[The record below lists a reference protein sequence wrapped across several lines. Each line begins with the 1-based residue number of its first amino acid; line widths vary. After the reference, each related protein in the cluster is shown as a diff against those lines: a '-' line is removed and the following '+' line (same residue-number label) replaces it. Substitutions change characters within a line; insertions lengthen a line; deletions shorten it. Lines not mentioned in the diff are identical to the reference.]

1 MLLLSARELEPCLCG
16 KYFNAFAAFPAD
28 TLVNTH
34 LQDFAKA
41 RGATYPV
48 LAKVDV
54 NGFGTIPLYK
64 FLKDKQGGGLG
75 ISAIKWNFTKY
86 VRVACFAPLFGL
98 HSLRCARV

>member
-1 MLLLSARELEPCLCG
+1 MFRFVVLDLMCLRACLCACVL
-16 KYFNAFAAFPAD
+16 AFLFLLYGP
-28 TLVNTH
+28 
-34 LQDFAKA
+34 QEFAKA

-86 VRVACFAPLFGL
+86 VGSIFSAGSNSWLVGCRVAP
-98 HSLRCARV
+98 